1 MSSDL
6 RIDLGALIAHRRLPL
21 AADAQARKLNICSG
35 GTKLTVVGCARSL
48 AITVPKI
55 RWR

>member
-21 AADAQARKLNICSG
+21 AADAQAKVES
-35 GTKLTVVGCARSL
+35 
-48 AITVPKI
+48 
-55 RWR
+55 